1 MKKILG
7 VIGSP
12 RKKGNT
18 HVLVSQILSGAESQG
33 FVQDQVFL
41 NDLHIEECIGCHA
54 CWKIGSCVKQDD
66 MNILYQKFWKARLS
80 FLEHRFIGMDQLL

>member
-18 HVLVSQILSGAESQG
+18 HVLVSQILSGVESQG

-41 NDLHIEECIGCHA
+41 NDLHIENVLGVMPVGKSE
-54 CWKIGSCVKQDD
+54 VV
-66 MNILYQKFWKARLS
+66 
-80 FLEHRFIGMDQLL
+80 